1 MISAL
6 AKSTWCIC
14 QALSKGFLALPK
26 GLLHVH
32 SIPNKGV
39 LVLLATPWQ
48 ALPKGL
54 HVHSSTYVS
63 PRLALPKGMLEVP
76 DEIRQKIC
84 CSWGVVSIDCSID
97 FTIDFSCFW
106 VDFFYWF
113 SCSRNLCFVL
123 IRSTHKINICN
134 WFHRNFFNINSLID

>member
-1 MISAL
+1 ML
-6 AKSTWCIC
+6 VLPW
-14 QALSKGFLALPK
+14 QALPK

-84 CSWGVVSIDCSID
+84 CSWAVPGWFQLIALLILLLIFHVFGLTFSID
-97 FTIDFSCFW
+97 FHALET
-106 VDFFYWF
+106 Y
-113 SCSRNLCFVL
+113 VL
-123 IRSTHKINICN
+123 Y
-134 WFHRNFFNINSLID
+134 